1 MASVGGSRSYLASSD
16 EIGGSRSYLA
26 GSDEVIQHACGPC
39 KDDGETKE
47 AKYRCESCNTYLC
60 FDCRNDHKK
69 LKATKNHSIV
79 SAYQPQRTGS
89 AVIKGTFTILCGC
102 NQKRAV
108 DVYCERHAEVICFSC
123 KTIKHRNCKT
133 CPITDKVDKH
143 TQKQFKRLMVEAKS
157 LKADIESCIQN
168 GEANRKSTDNYK
180 DECKKDISAFR
191 IEINKILDKMEE
203 EIIEKLDKTAKQ
215 NLLALER
222 QIADMTAS
230 LQALNTDL
238 DVIENANKTNEDE
251 IIFSAKVKISK
262 SISEYDDLI
271 QDIRKGMKRP
281 QLEFHK
287 NKKLTDLLQYDV
299 DGLGRIEP
307 SESGI
312 SQQHHVEILDM
323 KVKSTKKV
331 NIELPD
337 DNGDPS
343 ITGCTFLSK
352 GRILLCDNE
361 NQKLKLLDSN
371 MSVKKILKLSDYPWN
386 VAAFGENEAIITF
399 GSEIIY
405 HLQYIHTHPDL
416 ELGKKITLPEKCLG
430 LQVVNDEI
438 YTVCH
443 KDFGHDEIWRLD
455 RAGNIMS
462 KIILTQSS
470 SNPSD
475 YMYLGLSLAGS
486 SPRVYLTD
494 WNHCRV
500 TCFQL
505 DGKMVYQYEEKEQLG
520 GFNGVY
526 VDLAGNSLVCCTDSD
541 TVAVIT
547 ADGKK
552 HGELLTSKDITRPLC
567 IDYRPENNTLIVGG
581 LANPKLFVYKLGK

>member
-1 MASVGGSRSYLASSD
+1 
-16 EIGGSRSYLA
+16 
-26 GSDEVIQHACGPC
+26 
-39 KDDGETKE
+39 
-47 AKYRCESCNTYLC
+47 
-60 FDCRNDHKK
+60 
-69 LKATKNHSIV
+69 
-79 SAYQPQRTGS
+79 
-89 AVIKGTFTILCGC
+89 
-102 NQKRAV
+102 
-108 DVYCERHAEVICFSC
+108 
-123 KTIKHRNCKT
+123 
-133 CPITDKVDKH
+133 
-143 TQKQFKRLMVEAKS
+143 
-157 LKADIESCIQN
+157 
-168 GEANRKSTDNYK
+168 
-180 DECKKDISAFR
+180 
-191 IEINKILDKMEE
+191 
-203 EIIEKLDKTAKQ
+203 
-215 NLLALER
+215 
-222 QIADMTAS
+222 MTAS

-238 DVIENANKTNEDE
+238 DVIENANKTNKDE

-361 NQKLKLLDSN
+361 NQKLKLLDSY

-399 GSEIIY
+399 GSENIND
-405 HLQYIHTHPDL
+405 LQYINTHPDL
-416 ELGKKITLPEKCLG
+416 KLGKKITLSDKCFG
-430 LQVVNDEI
+430 LQVVDDEI
-438 YTVCH
+438 YTTCH
-443 KDFGHDEIWRLD
+443 KASGHDEIWRLD

-462 KIILTQSS
+462 KIVLTQSS
-470 SNPSD
+470 SGRS
-475 YMYLGLSLAGS
+475 YYLGVCLAGS
-486 SPRVYLTD
+486 SPRVYLLD
-494 WNHCRV
+494 DNNSRV

-520 GFNGVY
+520 QPNGIY
-526 VDLAGNSLVCCTDSD
+526 VDSAGNSIVCGYSSQN
-541 TVAVIT
+541 VVVIT
-547 ADGKK
+547 ADGRK
-552 HGELLTSKDITRPLC
+552 HGELLTSKDITCPLC
-567 IDYRPENNTLIVGG
+567 IDYRPEDNTLIVGC
-581 LANPKLFVYKLGK
+581 LDNLKLLVYKLGK

>member
-1 MASVGGSRSYLASSD
+1 MASVGGSRSFLASSD

-47 AKYRCESCNTYLC
+47 AKYRCDSCNTYLC

-108 DVYCERHAEVICFSC
+108 EVYCERHAEVICFSC

-157 LKADIESCIQN
+157 LKAEIESCIKN
-168 GEANRKSTDNYK
+168 GEANRKSIDKYK
-180 DECKKDISAFR
+180 DKCKKDISGFR
-191 IEINKILDKMEE
+191 IEMNKILDKMEE
-203 EIIEKLDKTAKQ
+203 EIIENLDKTAKQ
-215 NLLALER
+215 NLLALEK

-238 DVIENANKTNEDE
+238 DVIEKANKTNKDE

-307 SESGI
+307 SEPGI
-312 SQQHHVEILDM
+312 SQQHYVEILDM
-323 KVKSTKKV
+323 KVKSTKEE

-337 DNGDPS
+337 DNERPY
-343 ITGCTFLSK
+343 ITGCTFLSN

-361 NQKLKLLDSN
+361 NSKVKLLDSD
-371 MSVKKILKLSDYPWN
+371 MSVKKSLKLSDRPYN
-386 VAAFGENEAIITF
+386 VAAVGENEAIITF
-399 GSEIIY
+399 VSEKINDLQNIY
-405 HLQYIHTHPDL
+405 TQPDL
-416 ELGKKITLPEKCLG
+416 KPSKKITLPDKCYG

-438 YTVCH
+438 YTTFH
-443 KDFGHDEIWRLD
+443 KDSGHDEIWRLD

-462 KIILTQSS
+462 KTVLTQS
-470 SNPSD
+470 NSD
-475 YMYLGLSLAGS
+475 WSFDLGVCLAGS

-494 WNHCRV
+494 WYNDRV
-500 TCFQL
+500 TCIQL
-505 DGKMVYQYEEKEQLG
+505 DGKMVYQYEDKKQLERP
-520 GFNGVY
+520 NGIY
-526 VDLAGNSLVCCTDSD
+526 VDSMGNSFVCGYRSQN
-541 TVAVIT
+541 VVVIT
-547 ADGKK
+547 ADGRK
-552 HGELLTSKDITRPLC
+552 HGEVLTSKDIRYPRC
-567 IDYRPENNTLIVGG
+567 IDYRPEDNTLIVGCY
-581 LANPKLFVYKLGK
+581 NNSKLFVYKLGK